1 MYKLFVI
8 AYREYVAMVGTKAFV
23 FSLIMMPILMFGSF
37 LLLPTLQ
44 KVGGNREL
52 KIVVADGTGVLFE
65 ELQKSAE
72 AYNESIASQPAS
84 DSGDLG
90 MSPSDRYIL
99 EAASSSTLN
108 DEDRWNLSES
118 IRQGKIYGFVEI
130 PKSILDKP
138 DFAPIPDRSEPTTD
152 PDSKLASEVP
162 ASEGPASETTVKLP
176 DLTKFY
182 SFDSMMS
189 PARRWLSGWLSQ
201 KVRST
206 RIQQFQLDSLDPRIL
221 QMVRSDIEVVANRPV
236 EKESP
241 QKDQSPLDAIK
252 AMFLPFGVMMLMFL
266 VIMMAAQP
274 MLESAMEEKSLRIS
288 EVLIGAVSPSQLM
301 GGKLLGNV
309 AGSMVIFL
317 LYGCGGLF
325 VLNQQNLMSSLP
337 MSVIPWFILFQILG
351 VLFFSSIF
359 LVVGASV
366 NELKEAQSLLLPV
379 WLMLMAPVM
388 VWFIAV
394 RDPNGLVATTLSFF
408 PPSCPMTMVLR
419 LASGTTVPAWQPA
432 LGAIVMMLSTSF
444 MVYLAGRIYRVGL
457 LRTDGVRSILQ
468 LLRRASSQG

>member
-52 KIVVADGTGVLFE
+52 KIIVADGTGILFE
-65 ELQKSAE
+65 ELQKSAQ
-72 AYNESIASQPAS
+72 AYNESLSSQPAS
-84 DSGDLG
+84 DAVDFG
-90 MSPSDRYIL
+90 MPSSDRYIL
-99 EAASSSTLN
+99 EAASSTTLN
-108 DEDRWNLSES
+108 DEDRWDLSES
-118 IRQGKIYGFVEI
+118 IRQGKIYGFFEI
-130 PKSILDKP
+130 PKSLLDKP
-138 DFAPIPDRSEPTTD
+138 DFT
-152 PDSKLASEVP
+152 P
-162 ASEGPASETTVKLP
+162 ASGIAGTELDPSTVPETPITTKSPELP
-176 DLTKFY
+176 KFY

-201 KVRST
+201 KVRIT

-241 QKDQSPLDAIK
+241 QKDQSPIDAIK

-266 VIMMAAQP
+266 VILMAAQP

-337 MSVIPWFILFQILG
+337 ISVIPWFIIFQILG

-394 RDPNGLVATTLSFF
+394 RDPNGMVATTLSFF

-432 LGAIVMMLSTSF
+432 LGAIVMLLSTSF

-457 LRTDGVRSILQ
+457 LRTDGVRSMLQ
-468 LLRRASSQG
+468 LLRRASSRG

>member
-52 KIVVADGTGVLFE
+52 KIVVADGTGILFD

-72 AYNESIASQPAS
+72 AYNSSMAGKPAS
-84 DSGDLG
+84 DTEDLG
-90 MSPSDRYIL
+90 MPPSDRYIL
-99 EAASSSTLN
+99 EATTSATLS

-118 IRQGKIYGFVEI
+118 IRQGKIYAFVEI
-130 PKSILDKP
+130 PKTLLDKP
-138 DFAPIPDRSEPTTD
+138 DFAPTPDPSSSTAT
-152 PDSKLASEVP
+152 
-162 ASEGPASETTVKLP
+162 LP
-176 DLTKFY
+176 DPPKFY

-189 PARRWLSGWLSQ
+189 PARRWFSGWLSQ

-221 QMVRSDIEVVANRPV
+221 QMVRSDIDVVANRPL
-236 EKESP
+236 EKQSP
-241 QKDQSPLDAIK
+241 QKDQSQLDAIK

-288 EVLIGAVSPSQLM
+288 EVLIGSVSPSQLM

-337 MSVIPWFILFQILG
+337 MSVVPWFVIFQILG

-379 WLMLMAPVM
+379 WLVLMAPVM

-419 LASGTTVPAWQPA
+419 LASGTTIPAWQPVV
-432 LGAIVMMLSTSF
+432 GAIVMLLSTSV

>member
-1 MYKLFVI
+1 
-8 AYREYVAMVGTKAFV
+8 
-23 FSLIMMPILMFGSF
+23 
-37 LLLPTLQ
+37 
-44 KVGGNREL
+44 
-52 KIVVADGTGVLFE
+52 
-65 ELQKSAE
+65 
-72 AYNESIASQPAS
+72 
-84 DSGDLG
+84 
-90 MSPSDRYIL
+90 
-99 EAASSSTLN
+99 
-108 DEDRWNLSES
+108 
-118 IRQGKIYGFVEI
+118 
-130 PKSILDKP
+130 
-138 DFAPIPDRSEPTTD
+138 
-152 PDSKLASEVP
+152 
-162 ASEGPASETTVKLP
+162 
-176 DLTKFY
+176 
-182 SFDSMMS
+182 
-189 PARRWLSGWLSQ
+189 
-201 KVRST
+201 
-206 RIQQFQLDSLDPRIL
+206 
-221 QMVRSDIEVVANRPV
+221 MVRSDVDVVANRPV

-337 MSVIPWFILFQILG
+337 VSVIPWFILFQILG

-432 LGAIVMMLSTSF
+432 LGAIVMLLSTSF

-457 LRTDGVRSILQ
+457 LRTDGVRSIIQ

>member
-1 MYKLFVI
+1 VHKLFVI

-52 KIVVADGTGVLFE
+52 KIVVADGTGALFE

-90 MSPSDRYIL
+90 MPPSDRYIL
-99 EAASSSTLN
+99 EAASTSTLS

-118 IRQGKIYGFVEI
+118 IRQGKIYAFVEI

-138 DFAPIPDRSEPTTD
+138 DFAPTPDTSASTS
-152 PDSKLASEVP
+152 DSGSKSASD
-162 ASEGPASETTVKLP
+162 GPASENTTKSP

-206 RIQQFQLDSLDPRIL
+206 RIQQFQLDALDPRIL
-221 QMVRSDIEVVANRPV
+221 QMVRSDIDVVANRPV

-432 LGAIVMMLSTSF
+432 LAAIVMMLSTSF

-468 LLRRASSQG
+468 LLRRASSNG

>member
-8 AYREYVAMVGTKAFV
+8 AYREYVAMVGTKAFI

-44 KVGGNREL
+44 KVGGNRKL
-52 KIVVADGTGVLFE
+52 KIVVADGTGILFE
-65 ELQKSAE
+65 ELQKSAQ
-72 AYNESIASQPAS
+72 AYNESISSQPAS
-84 DSGDLG
+84 EAGELG

-99 EAASSSTLN
+99 EPASSGTLS

-118 IRQGKIYGFVEI
+118 IRQGNIYGFIEI
-130 PKSILDKP
+130 PKSLLDKP
-138 DFAPIPDRSEPTTD
+138 DFTPATGVEATESTSVSTPETPDATKSQE
-152 PDSKLASEVP
+152 
-162 ASEGPASETTVKLP
+162 LP
-176 DLTKFY
+176 KFY

-201 KVRST
+201 RVRTT

-221 QMVRSDIEVVANRPV
+221 QMVRSDVDVVANRPV

-325 VLNQQNLMSSLP
+325 VLNQQNLMASLP
-337 MSVIPWFILFQILG
+337 MSVIPWFIIFQILG

-359 LVVGASV
+359 LVVGSSV

-419 LASGTTVPAWQPA
+419 LASGTTVPAWQPVV
-432 LGAIVMMLSTSF
+432 GAIVMLLSTSF
-444 MVYLAGRIYRVGL
+444 MVFLAGRIYRVGL
-457 LRTDGVRSILQ
+457 LRTDGVRSMLQ
-468 LLRRASSQG
+468 LLRRASSRG

>member
-1 MYKLFVI
+1 VYKLFVI

-65 ELQKSAE
+65 ELKKSAE
-72 AYNESIASQPAS
+72 SYNESIASQPAS
-84 DSGDLG
+84 DAGDLG

-99 EAASSSTLN
+99 ESSTSSTLN

-130 PKSILDKP
+130 PKSLLDKP
-138 DFAPIPDRSEPTTD
+138 DFALALD
-152 PDSKLASEVP
+152 PSTSTADSVSTP
-162 ASEGPASETTVKLP
+162 ALEGAAKPPE
-176 DLTKFY
+176 LTKFY

-189 PARRWLSGWLSQ
+189 PARRWFSGWLSQ

-221 QMVRSDIEVVANRPV
+221 QMVRSDVDVVANRPV

-337 MSVIPWFILFQILG
+337 VSVIPWFILFQILG

-432 LGAIVMMLSTSF
+432 LGAIVMLLSTSF

-457 LRTDGVRSILQ
+457 LRTDGVRSIIQ

>member
-1 MYKLFVI
+1 MYKFFVI

-52 KIVVADGTGVLFE
+52 KIVVADGTGVLFD

-72 AYNESIASQPAS
+72 AYNNSMAGKPAS
-84 DSGDLG
+84 DSEDLG
-90 MSPSDRYIL
+90 MPPSDRYIL
-99 EAASSSTLN
+99 EAATSATLS

-118 IRQGKIYGFVEI
+118 IRQGKIYAFVEI
-130 PKSILDKP
+130 PKTLLDKP
-138 DFAPIPDRSEPTTD
+138 DFEPTAD
-152 PDSKLASEVP
+152 PSANAANSSD
-162 ASEGPASETTVKLP
+162 LP
-176 DLTKFY
+176 KFY
-182 SFDSMMS
+182 SFDSLMS
-189 PARRWLSGWLSQ
+189 PARRWVSGWLSQ

-221 QMVRSDIEVVANRPV
+221 QMVRSDIDVVANRPL
-236 EKESP
+236 EKQSP
-241 QKDQSPLDAIK
+241 QKDQSQLDAIK

-288 EVLIGAVSPSQLM
+288 EVLIGSVSPSQLM

-337 MSVIPWFILFQILG
+337 MSVVPWFVIFQILG

-379 WLMLMAPVM
+379 WLVLMAPVM
-388 VWFIAV
+388 VWFVAV

-419 LASGTTVPAWQPA
+419 LASGTTIPSWQPVA
-432 LGAIVMMLSTSF
+432 GAVVMLLSTSI

>member
-1 MYKLFVI
+1 MYKLLVI
-8 AYREYVAMVGTKAFV
+8 AYREYVAMVGTKAFI

-52 KIVVADGTGVLFE
+52 KIVVADGTGILFE
-65 ELQKSAE
+65 ELQRSAE
-72 AYNESIASQPAS
+72 AYNQAIASRPSSES
-84 DSGDLG
+84 DDLG
-90 MSPSDRYIL
+90 ASPNDRYIL
-99 EAASSSTLN
+99 EAASTATLS

-118 IRQGKIYGFVEI
+118 IRAGKIYAFIEI
-130 PKSILDKP
+130 PKNLLDKP
-138 DFAPIPDRSEPTTD
+138 ELTTRDSSSDSDSEPSQNSVAQS
-152 PDSKLASEVP
+152 PRSASAP
-162 ASEGPASETTVKLP
+162 P
-176 DLTKFY
+176 KFY

-189 PARRWLSGWLSQ
+189 PARRWFSGWLSQ

-206 RIQQFQLDSLDPRIL
+206 RIQQFQLDLLDPRIL
-221 QMVRSDIEVVANRPV
+221 QMVRNDIEVVANRPL
-236 EKESP
+236 EKQSP
-241 QKDQSPLDAIK
+241 QKDQSPMDAIK

-337 MSVIPWFILFQILG
+337 MSVVPWFILFQILG

-359 LVVGASV
+359 LVVGSSV

-432 LGAIVMMLSTSF
+432 VGAVVMLVSTSC

>member
-1 MYKLFVI
+1 VYKLFVI
-8 AYREYVAMVGTKAFV
+8 AYREYVAMVGTKAFL

-65 ELQKSAE
+65 ELKKSAD
-72 AYNESIASQPAS
+72 AYNESIASQPAPDAS
-84 DSGDLG
+84 DLG

-99 EAASSSTLN
+99 ESSPSSTLN

-138 DFAPIPDRSEPTTD
+138 DFALALDPSAPIA
-152 PDSKLASEVP
+152 DSGSTLAT
-162 ASEGPASETTVKLP
+162 EGSATEGSAKSP

-221 QMVRSDIEVVANRPV
+221 QMVRSDVDVVANRPV

-337 MSVIPWFILFQILG
+337 VSVIPWFILFQILG

-432 LGAIVMMLSTSF
+432 LGAIVMLLSTSF

-457 LRTDGVRSILQ
+457 LRTDGVRSIIQ